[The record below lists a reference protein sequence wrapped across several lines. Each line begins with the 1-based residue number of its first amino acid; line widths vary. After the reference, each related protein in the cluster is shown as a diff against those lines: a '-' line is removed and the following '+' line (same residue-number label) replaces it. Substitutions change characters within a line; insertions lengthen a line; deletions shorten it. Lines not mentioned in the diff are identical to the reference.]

1 VSKYQTKQMF
11 DGRRARVGD
20 VVVLAAITNK
30 GNWYSCPACC
40 ACQPCAEHNR
50 MCLRAGI
57 VGAIS
62 SSKDLPHLRDLKS
75 GEADKDPKEWTFV
88 ATKTVEKI
96 EALEIGQWTWPIDFV
111 MRCEEVS

>member
-1 VSKYQTKQMF
+1 
-11 DGRRARVGD
+11 
-20 VVVLAAITNK
+20 
-30 GNWYSCPACC
+30 
-40 ACQPCAEHNR
+40 

-88 ATKTVEKI
+88 ATKSEDDIEK
-96 EALEIGQWTWPIDFV
+96 LEIGQWTWPIDFV
-111 MRCEEVS
+111 VRRDENWSSTVLDMEKS